1 MLDLRR
7 LQIFRE
13 VAARRSFSAAALAL
27 DYTQSSVSQQITV
40 LENEL
45 GVTLLDRGVRP
56 VRMTEAGEAVLRHA
70 EELLG
75 RATAVERELAGLTG
89 GDVGVLRVAGFFTAW
104 ATFMPDAVADYSR
117 AYPRVALELH
127 QLEPDPAI
135 RGLRAGDLDLIV
147 TYRFGEREPDDTGI
161 EWIHLLDDPHAVALP
176 RAHRLAGRKA
186 VALRDLAGEK
196 WVSPPPDTPY
206 MQDFRRRCRDEG
218 GFDPDVAY
226 ETPDVAMAQPLVAA
240 GLAVALLPALGLRPR
255 HAGVVSKRLR
265 SGTSARAVDIG
276 RIAGR
281 RTPTAGPM
289 VEALVGAAKAVREAI
304 WTDDG

>member
-1 MLDLRR
+1 MLDLKR
-7 LQIFRE
+7 LQVFRE
-13 VAARRSFSAAALAL
+13 VANRRSFSAAAHAL

-56 VRMTEAGEAVLRHA
+56 VRLTDAGEAVLRHA

-75 RATAVERELAGLTG
+75 RASAVERELAGLTG
-89 GDVGVLRVAGFFTAW
+89 GDVGVLRLAGFFTAW
-104 ATFMPDAVADYSR
+104 ATFMPGAVAEYSR
-117 AYPRVALELH
+117 AYPGVALELH
-127 QLEPDPAI
+127 QLEPEPAI

-147 TYRFGEREPDDTGI
+147 TYRFGAHADDETGI

-176 RAHRLAGRKA
+176 RGHRLAARKA
-186 VALRDLAGEK
+186 LALRDLARER

-206 MQDFRRRCRDEG
+206 MRDFRRRCRDEG
-218 GFDPDVAY
+218 GFEPDVAY

-240 GLAVALLPALGLRPR
+240 GLAVALLPALGLRPQ
-255 HAGVVSKRLR
+255 HAGVVVKPLR
-265 SGTSARAVDIG
+265 PGSPARAVEIG
-276 RIAGR
+276 RMRGR

-289 VEALVGAAKAVREAI
+289 VDALVAVASTARETI
-304 WTDDG
+304 WTDGS